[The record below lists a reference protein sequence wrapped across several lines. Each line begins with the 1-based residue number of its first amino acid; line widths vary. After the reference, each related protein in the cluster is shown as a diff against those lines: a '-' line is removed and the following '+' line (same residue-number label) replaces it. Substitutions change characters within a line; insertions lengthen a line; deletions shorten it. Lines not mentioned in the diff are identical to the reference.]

1 MVKLTARLDEIIEAA
16 TDLFYEKGF
25 EKASLRDIAL
35 RVGITQAAIYYH
47 FKNKE
52 QILYTIIEK
61 YANEILSVLD
71 ASLSGDADPLEK
83 LQSVIAQHIIYMET
97 RGKGAKIM
105 IEDKKFLSG
114 DFNRLVR
121 DKEKCVYNFYKN
133 RLAELQKEGKI
144 VACDLTATTFSM
156 LGMINW
162 IYHWYRPDMGLSVKQ
177 VSEDI
182 VRMIFHGILPPQTE
196 I

>member
-1 MVKLTARLDEIIEAA
+1 LAARLDEIIAAA

-35 RVGITQAAIYYH
+35 KVGITQAAIYYH

-52 QILYTIIEK
+52 QILYTIIEI
-61 YANEILSVLD
+61 YAKEIVFVIESALSEKQ
-71 ASLSGDADPLEK
+71 DPLEK
-83 LQSVIAQHIIYMET
+83 LKNAISQHIIFMET

-114 DFNRLVR
+114 EFNRLVKA
-121 DKEKCVYNFYKN
+121 KEKGVYNIYKN
-133 RLAELQKEGKI
+133 CLAELQKSGNI
-144 VACDLTATTFSM
+144 RSCDLTSTTFAI

-162 IYHWYRPDMGLSVKQ
+162 IYHWYKPQKELSVTQ
-177 VSEDI
+177 VSENI
-182 VRMIFHGILPPQTE
+182 VNIIFHGIVAE
-196 I
+196 GIDG

>member
-1 MVKLTARLDEIIEAA
+1 MTARLDEIIEAA

-35 RVGITQAAIYYH
+35 KVGITQAAIYYH
-47 FKNKE
+47 FENKE
-52 QILYTIIEK
+52 QILYTIIEI
-61 YANEILSVLD
+61 YAKEILSVLN
-71 ASLSGDADPLEK
+71 ASIEGKTEPLEK
-83 LQSVIAQHIIYMET
+83 LKNAVSQHIIYMET

-114 DFNRLVR
+114 EFNRLVR
-121 DKEKCVYNFYKN
+121 AKEKCVYTFYKK
-133 RLAELQKEGKI
+133 RLAELQESGEIGK
-144 VACDLTATTFSM
+144 CDLTATTFSI

-162 IYHWYRPDMGLSVKQ
+162 IYHWYRPEKGLSLKQ

-182 VRMIFHGILPPQTE
+182 VQMIFHGILPYPAE
-196 I
+196 G